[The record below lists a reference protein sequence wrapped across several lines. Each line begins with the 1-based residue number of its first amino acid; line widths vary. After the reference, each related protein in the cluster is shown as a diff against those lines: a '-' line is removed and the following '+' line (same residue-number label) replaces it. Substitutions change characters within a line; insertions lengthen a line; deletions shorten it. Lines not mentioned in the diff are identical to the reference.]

1 MTVLINRSCLVFKL
15 STTIYCV
22 VYCKLPSL
30 SCTCVLTFSCNFGGC
45 WFLYIV
51 WISTNLNYCKSFIL
65 ILLNIINVSEDDFP
79 SSISMSGVASIYQSP
94 SAPEFSNPELPP
106 SSKNYLNTTIVSI
119 MLTFIIVI
127 TDRKL
132 FLSNNDK

>member
-1 MTVLINRSCLVFKL
+1 MS
-15 STTIYCV
+15 
-22 VYCKLPSL
+22 
-30 SCTCVLTFSCNFGGC
+30 
-45 WFLYIV
+45 IV

-65 ILLNIINVSEDDFP
+65 ILLNIISVSEDDFP
-79 SSISMSGVASIYQSP
+79 SSISMLGVASIYQSP
-94 SAPEFSNPELPP
+94 TVPEFPNPELPP

-119 MLTFIIVI
+119 MLNFIIVI

>member
-1 MTVLINRSCLVFKL
+1 MS
-15 STTIYCV
+15 
-22 VYCKLPSL
+22 
-30 SCTCVLTFSCNFGGC
+30 
-45 WFLYIV
+45 IV

-65 ILLNIINVSEDDFP
+65 ILLNIISVSEDDFP
-79 SSISMSGVASIYQSP
+79 SSISMLGVASIYQSP
-94 SAPEFSNPELPP
+94 TAPEFSNPELPPP

-119 MLTFIIVI
+119 MLNFIIVI